1 MTIDWS
7 KPYGEIQGIY
17 LAKYEQDGI
26 YYDLHGEQLKADKQ
40 AVKRNKAWAE
50 NQTGLGG
57 RNLLIWEAKN
67 LGGIVIEQ
75 NEKIGSIKKKVMDRL
90 PA

>member
-26 YYDLHGEQLKADKQ
+26 YYDLHGEQLKPDKQ
-40 AVKRNKAWAE
+40 VVKRNKAWAKK
-50 NQTGLGG
+50 QTGLGG

-67 LGGIVIEQ
+67 IGGIIIEQ
-75 NEKIGSIKKKVMDRL
+75 NEKLESIRKKVMDRL